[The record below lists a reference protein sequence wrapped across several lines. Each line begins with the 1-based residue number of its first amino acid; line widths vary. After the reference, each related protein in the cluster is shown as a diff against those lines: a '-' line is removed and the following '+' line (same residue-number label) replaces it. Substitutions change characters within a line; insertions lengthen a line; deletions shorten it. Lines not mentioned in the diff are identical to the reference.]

1 MSCSASTAPP
11 PPPLAPAGEDGSGG
25 AIGIALC
32 LLSVLLLAI
41 GITIQKYALTFIEPH
56 VLLGDCCGTQSIRG
70 PLARV
75 PRTHAIWL
83 AGLTVYF
90 GGNGVFVLALA
101 FTPASLAAALMATI
115 VVANAALSRCVLHE
129 ELRRCDYHGGA
140 LILGGIAV
148 TGWYAPAEVVSYD
161 APALARLLSPTSNPF
176 GFGYLLVLVLSVTAL
191 AVLVVRHEA
200 AHRADIQ
207 PLRAAT
213 PAAADAFGEGGACSC
228 RGEPAACSP
237 STLESGRCPAATAIA
252 LSATPASAPAATALS
267 AAAPSASAPSAA
279 AIAAAA
285 AAVPRPSSA
294 AAAAAASPASAAAAP
309 ATAAAAWL
317 AVRAGCAAEVS
328 APSMAAVPAA
338 ASAGGLRTASPQV
351 TGSPSPV
358 RGAAE
363 GAASTSRLE
372 SAMPFAYPIVV
383 GGQRMAVGLVAP

>member
-1 MSCSASTAPP
+1 MALTVSLALLAKALGATPRREGRGYSVRTGLLARARSRGFASPSASVEADAS
-11 PPPLAPAGEDGSGG
+11 LSVRNFGLNDFENAKKERPAGGPCRLHSTSTSWQSCAYEIDGSGG

-294 AAAAAASPASAAAAP
+294 AAAAAASPAS
-309 ATAAAAWL
+309 
-317 AVRAGCAAEVS
+317 
-328 APSMAAVPAA
+328 
-338 ASAGGLRTASPQV
+338 
-351 TGSPSPV
+351 
-358 RGAAE
+358 
-363 GAASTSRLE
+363 
-372 SAMPFAYPIVV
+372 
-383 GGQRMAVGLVAP
+383 